1 LKPPYSFIETSIL
14 VYRNPQIG
22 WFIKENPKMKWMMW
36 GYPYFRKPPLVGGF
50 NPSEKY

>member
-1 LKPPYSFIETSIL
+1 LKPPNWL
-14 VYRNPQIG
+14 VYKR
-22 WFIKENPKMKWMMW
+22 KSENEMDAV